1 MESLKIALATD
12 WFPPRIGGVET
23 HVYELAKRLQERG
36 HEVTVITSRENGI
49 LRDTDFDIRY
59 LPVGNSGA
67 NITTYVKG
75 SRLLNDLFKKER
87 FDVVHGH
94 SFFAAL
100 SLAAVNVASGMRG
113 YPSIVTFHTI
123 PPSYSYRYPH
133 APLFRKALQKVT
145 GFISVSAYMW
155 DRIVRL
161 LDWTWWHRPI
171 WVIPDAID
179 PKYWVPYDGDRG
191 ALREE
196 LGMDPDTISVIT
208 TSRLAIRKRV
218 TAVPE
223 VARHVCRQRDDVQF
237 YILGDGVDR
246 SRIQLLIKRYKL
258 GDCVHLLGAVPRKQV
273 LPHLQAADVYFDPTR
288 VEAFGI
294 ALLEAQSVGLP
305 GLGYIDSGVRD
316 IIRNGY
322 NGFLYVNTADTVE
335 YINLLADS
343 PALRRRMGKRAR
355 EIASSVFSWSAVL
368 PLIEHAYLAVMDIY
382 EFVPFRGYE
391 VYMAWKGKKLQ

>member
-23 HVYELAKRLQERG
+23 HVYELAKRLQEKG

-49 LRDTDFDIRY
+49 LDDNDLDIRY
-59 LPVGNSGA
+59 LPVSNKGFGLDVYFRGA
-67 NITTYVKG
+67 
-75 SRLLNDLFKKER
+75 RLINEIFKRER

-100 SLAAVNVASGMRG
+100 SLAAVNVASGVRG
-113 YPSIVTFHTI
+113 YPSIVTFHTV
-123 PPSYSYRYPH
+123 PPTYSYRYPH
-133 APLFRKALQKVT
+133 APLLRKALQKVT
-145 GFISVSAYMW
+145 GFISVSSYIW

-161 LDWTWWHRPI
+161 LDWTWWRRPI

-179 PKYWVPYDGDRG
+179 PDYWRPPEVDRG
-191 ALREE
+191 EIRDE
-196 LGMDPDTISVIT
+196 LGMDLDAVSVIT

-223 VARHVCRQRDDVQF
+223 VARHVCSQRDDVRF
-237 YILGDGVDR
+237 YVLGDGVDR

-258 GDCVHLLGAVPRKQV
+258 DNCVHLLGAVPRNRV
-273 LPHLQAADVYFDPTR
+273 LPYLQASDIYFDPTKA
-288 VEAFGI
+288 EAFGI

-316 IIRNGY
+316 IVRNGY
-322 NGFLYVNTADTVE
+322 NGFLYVNTRDTVE

-343 PALRRRMGKRAR
+343 PALRRRMGKHAR
-355 EIASSVFSWSAVL
+355 EIASSVFSWSTVL
-368 PLIEHAYLAVMDIY
+368 PLIEHAYLAVIDRY
-382 EFVPFRGYE
+382 EFIPFRGYE
-391 VYMAWKGKKLQ
+391 VYMAWKGKRLR